1 MSAFHHVTTLAV
13 LTALCPSWAFA
24 QIVEGVVVA
33 DASGEPV
40 RGAVIELAGA
50 VSGGVLQTR
59 TDSLGVFSISVRAGE
74 AYQLR
79 VRHPGYVPYDA
90 DLESVG
96 AGRTVDLEI
105 RMGTDAIPLEPLV
118 VTARASTRFAGF
130 ERRRRAYGNGR
141 FLTRPEIE
149 ARGVA
154 RTSQLL
160 RGMGNLTLREVG
172 RGRGTLVL
180 MHSGLGLCNPAL
192 YVDGQRV
199 DQTRETTIDDFLNP
213 EMIEAV
219 EVYTSLSGVPAQ
231 FASGTCGA
239 IAVWTRKG
247 ERGEGKPWQWKRAL
261 IGLGSA
267 AAVILFLIR

>member
-1 MSAFHHVTTLAV
+1 MPGPRHVAV
-13 LTALCPSWAFA
+13 LLILSALRPFAASA

-33 DASGEPV
+33 ESSGRPIG
-40 RGAVIELAGA
+40 GALIMLAAAANGR
-50 VSGGVLQTR
+50 SLQTR
-59 TDSLGVFSISVRAGE
+59 TDSLGVFSLTVDAGQ

-90 DLESVG
+90 ELARVS
-96 AGRTVDLEI
+96 AGEAVDLEI
-105 RMGTDAIPLEPLV
+105 RMGIDAIPLEPLV
-118 VTARASTRFAGF
+118 VTARASTRFSGF
-130 ERRRRAYGNGR
+130 EHRRRTSGTGH
-141 FLTRPEIE
+141 FLTRPEID

-160 RGMGNLTLREVG
+160 RGMTGLTLREVG

-192 YVDGQRV
+192 FLDGQRV

-213 EMIEAV
+213 STIEAL
-219 EVYTSLSGVPAQ
+219 EVYTSTSGIPAQ
-231 FASGTCGA
+231 FATGTCGA
-239 IAVWTRKG
+239 IVVWTRKG

-267 AAVILFLIR
+267 AAVILLLIR